1 MWIPIKEP
9 GDHPAARDNY
19 LITVEVGKVHPARFV
34 TIDHY
39 NGNHEWTNYNK
50 KNQNKY
56 GCKVVA
62 WQPIPEAYRED

>member
-9 GDHPAARDNY
+9 GDNPAARDNY
-19 LITVEVGKVHPARFV
+19 LITVELGGVMPTRFV

-50 KNQNKY
+50 KNMKY
-56 GCKVVA
+56 SFKIVA
-62 WQPIPEAYRED
+62 WKPIPEVY